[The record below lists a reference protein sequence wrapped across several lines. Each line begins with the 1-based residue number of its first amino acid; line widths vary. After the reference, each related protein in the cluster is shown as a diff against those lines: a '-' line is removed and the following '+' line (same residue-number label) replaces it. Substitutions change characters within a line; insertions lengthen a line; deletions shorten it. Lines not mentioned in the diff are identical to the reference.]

1 MKTITFLVLSIV
13 LIAAFVMP
21 ALANFN
27 QTYKSTDTPDFALK
41 NSRGRYDRPVSAA
54 PDCIRAKDLSL
65 AIEKDTRIFNFSGGD
80 DLLYDAELSGMAKYL
95 ENYADPAFINQSG
108 WELLAAQPAPSA
120 ANDANFTPGLWA
132 DGTTS
137 AEYKDKNN
145 GFLVN
150 HVFYLQPEEYCLI
163 TAESMAPEVKSYT
176 GSFNSSAGFCTSVI
190 ADLPGAKQQPVV
202 VDILS
207 ERNIFLSPVTDTVGL
222 LQPLHFSN

>member
-27 QTYKSTDTPDFALK
+27 RTYKSTDAPDFAPK

-54 PDCIRAKDLSL
+54 PDRNRAKDPSL
-65 AIEKDTRIFNFSGGD
+65 AIEKDTRMFNFSGSD
-80 DLLYDAELSGMAKYL
+80 DLLYGAELSSVAKYL
-95 ENYADPAFINQSG
+95 ENYTDPAFINQSG
-108 WELLAAQPAPSA
+108 CELLAAQSAFPA
-120 ANDANFTPGLWA
+120 ANAANFTPGLWA
-132 DGTTS
+132 NDTTS

-150 HVFYLQPEEYCLI
+150 HAFYLQPEEYCLI

-176 GSFNSSAGFCTSVI
+176 VNFNSSAGFCTSAI
-190 ADLPGAKQQPVV
+190 ADLPGARQQPVA

-207 ERNIFLSPVTDTVGL
+207 ERDIFLIPVTDTVGL
-222 LQPLHFSN
+222 LQPLPFSN

>member
-41 NSRGRYDRPVSAA
+41 SSRGRYDRPVSTA
-54 PDCIRAKDLSL
+54 PGRNRAKDPSL
-65 AIEKDTRIFNFSGGD
+65 AIEKDTRMFDFSGGD
-80 DLLYDAELSGMAKYL
+80 DLLYGAELSGVAKYL
-95 ENYADPAFINQSG
+95 ENYTDPAFINQSG
-108 WELLAAQPAPSA
+108 CELLAAQSALPA
-120 ANDANFTPGLWA
+120 ANTANFTPGLWA
-132 DGTTS
+132 DDTTS
-137 AEYKDKNN
+137 AEYKDKND

-150 HVFYLQPEEYCLI
+150 HVFYLQPEEFCLI
-163 TAESMAPEVKSYT
+163 TAESMVPEFKSYT
-176 GSFNSSAGFCTSVI
+176 VNFNSSAGFCTSVI

-207 ERNIFLSPVTDTVGL
+207 ERDIFLSPVTDTVGL
-222 LQPLHFSN
+222 LQPLPFSN